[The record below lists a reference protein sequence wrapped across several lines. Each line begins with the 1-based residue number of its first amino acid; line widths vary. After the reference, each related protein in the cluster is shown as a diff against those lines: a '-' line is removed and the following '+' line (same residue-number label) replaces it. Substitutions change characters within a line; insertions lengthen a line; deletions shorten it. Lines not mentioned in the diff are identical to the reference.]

1 MLRFYLVRDWEVFG
15 DSVES
20 LQRNRARLVETVS
33 DSNRVNSSV
42 QKRLG
47 LLQQSA
53 SKNNDASSSIA
64 DLIILGFGELN
75 EKLKKI

>member
-1 MLRFYLVRDWEVFG
+1 MLRFYLVGDWEVFG

-33 DSNRVNSSV
+33 DSNRVDSSV

-47 LLQQSA
+47 LLKQSA
-53 SKNNDASSSIA
+53 SKDNDASSSIA
-64 DLIILGFGELN
+64 DLIILRFGQLN